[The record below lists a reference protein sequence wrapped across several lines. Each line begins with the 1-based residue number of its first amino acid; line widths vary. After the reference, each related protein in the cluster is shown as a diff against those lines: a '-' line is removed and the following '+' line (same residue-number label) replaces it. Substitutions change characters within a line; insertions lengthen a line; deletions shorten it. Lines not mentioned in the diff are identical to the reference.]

1 MNVTVIGANHRTMP
15 MALRERLAIG
25 RDRLPK
31 LLADLQSRFAP
42 EAVVLSTCNRVE
54 IYLAGLSD
62 ELLPDKSALA
72 VWFAESPD
80 GWWFACIWRQRNSA
94 GGAANLSLPAPTA

>member
-72 VWFAESPD
+72 VWFAEYLT
-80 GWWFACIWRQRNSA
+80 A
-94 GGAANLSLPAPTA
+94 GGSPASGASGITPAELQTYLYQHQQR